1 MASHGP
7 DSAAARDRSPRGR
20 SHDSRGS
27 ASGISSTS
35 LSTRSV
41 SASRVRARSVPAA
54 SSPTA
59 HRPGVDL
66 RPFASG
72 SRAPAAQQQTGPQY
86 YNVGTPPQQGPVP
99 TLPQQLP
106 VNPGLDDNTVNLFR
120 QMMQAQDEQIR
131 TQAAQVQQLTNLV
144 KDLAVLGVQN
154 ASQTATS
161 AAGTAAASS
170 SGDPSGPAPMDV
182 DTGIRSRRAENYIP
196 TLPQLNFAS
205 MNTRHAEI
213 RVWSAYKEEL
223 TSWLCLLDDRFA
235 EELDESEQSAVPVQ
249 QSTLDVGKAAR
260 SSKLWFL
267 LRQSLSKFQ
276 RAQDLIHLIEVAQK
290 GASAGYEFWRLLNR
304 ELSVRSRVEGQALR
318 EQMINLHP
326 PKHLKRPLDVM
337 RWYMTELMKFE
348 SQVAKKYPELKVHEQ
363 EAVLGVL
370 KYLDEDAK
378 RYLLLH
384 QTTSGLDA
392 MLKGLQFYDE
402 QLRVLTFQKEHHH
415 GYLNASGAGKGDKGD
430 KGKGEKGKKG
440 KGDKGKGK
448 GDKGKGKGERADKAN
463 KGNEKD
469 KSGKG
474 SSARAKS
481 KAKKTDVCHH
491 CGKKGHWARDCWLRQ
506 AAAVSPY
513 EANATVTTGTAGS
526 SESTT
531 AGSASAAT
539 KAAPKPPGSQPTTK
553 GDVGKGAEKGVR
565 TFLEGAYF
573 AMPMVAPSFI
583 ESGDKIFWL
592 LDSGSSYHVVS
603 RATLESGH
611 VKVLSRKKRPKTV
624 CQTATGDLVE
634 VGSDTHATIE
644 VNFLTTR
651 PIEKREG
658 VLSTFACTCR
668 LEAVVSDEIKH
679 NLINLN
685 LLCWKGWRPTLYEG
699 LLTAEQ
705 RGITLYPHLYGDCTW
720 LESVVPE
727 HPSAM
732 LASVSS
738 HVGRSVGWSDDLSAH
753 EKQHEFSR
761 HEHES
766 SHEQHEFSRH
776 EHESSHEQHDFPRHG
791 HDFSRKQHEQTHVE
805 QIQLPHVGGD
815 TLGGS
820 AVGQSS
826 CDSSGVQLVG
836 QSSCDSSGVQLV
848 GQSSC
853 GSSEVQLVGHLAA
866 RVVELL
872 QSSTVG
878 KPCQDRRVCQDHVGT
893 PLSSGPTTSSGLGP
907 TLGAQGSLRGSVS
920 ESELLQRSACVHG
933 LVGRSVG
940 RSVGCAEESMQLN
953 VAAQLPLKARVGG
966 SGKGAQSRATLGGD
980 GYEGTCEMGAT
991 VAACAG
997 DLGARRESSGDRG
1010 LGDGKGPSGHDGG
1023 SSDDGGG
1030 RLGGR
1035 ARGHHSRDGRNLDPA
1050 VPCSG
1055 VNVEY
1060 SRSVG
1065 PRPDTSLH
1073 LLST

>member
-1 MASHGP
+1 M
-7 DSAAARDRSPRGR
+7 
-20 SHDSRGS
+20 
-27 ASGISSTS
+27 
-35 LSTRSV
+35 
-41 SASRVRARSVPAA
+41 PAA

-59 HRPGVDL
+59 HRPGDL

-72 SRAPAAQQQTGPQY
+72 SQAPAARQQTGPQY

-106 VNPGLDDNTVNLFR
+106 ANPGSLDDNTVNLFR

-131 TQAAQVQQLTNLV
+131 AQAAQVQQLTNLV

-161 AAGTAAASS
+161 AAATAAASS
-170 SGDPSGPAPMDV
+170 SGDTSGPAPMDV

-290 GASAGYEFWRLLNR
+290 GASAGYDLLNR
-304 ELSVRSRVEGQALR
+304 ELSVRSRVEAQALR

-415 GYLNASGAGKGDKGD
+415 GYLNAIGAGKGDKGD

-526 SESTT
+526 SGSTT
-531 AGSASAAT
+531 VGSASAAT
-539 KAAPKPPGSQPTTK
+539 KAAPKPPVSQPTTK

-611 VKVLSRKKRPKTV
+611 VKVLSRKKKPKTV
-624 CQTATGDLVE
+624 CQTAAGDLVE

-685 LLCWKGWRPTLYEG
+685 LLCWKGWRPTRCSVPGPRVCLMG
-699 LLTAEQ
+699 FVLGGGPGWDPLDALLDLPWFFMATVLQANTLQLLT
-705 RGITLYPHLYGDCTW
+705 
-720 LESVVPE
+720 S
-727 HPSAM
+727 
-732 LASVSS
+732 
-738 HVGRSVGWSDDLSAH
+738 
-753 EKQHEFSR
+753 
-761 HEHES
+761 
-766 SHEQHEFSRH
+766 
-776 EHESSHEQHDFPRHG
+776 
-791 HDFSRKQHEQTHVE
+791 
-805 QIQLPHVGGD
+805 
-815 TLGGS
+815 
-820 AVGQSS
+820 
-826 CDSSGVQLVG
+826 
-836 QSSCDSSGVQLV
+836 
-848 GQSSC
+848 
-853 GSSEVQLVGHLAA
+853 
-866 RVVELL
+866 
-872 QSSTVG
+872 
-878 KPCQDRRVCQDHVGT
+878 
-893 PLSSGPTTSSGLGP
+893 
-907 TLGAQGSLRGSVS
+907 
-920 ESELLQRSACVHG
+920 
-933 LVGRSVG
+933 
-940 RSVGCAEESMQLN
+940 
-953 VAAQLPLKARVGG
+953 
-966 SGKGAQSRATLGGD
+966 
-980 GYEGTCEMGAT
+980 
-991 VAACAG
+991 
-997 DLGARRESSGDRG
+997 
-1010 LGDGKGPSGHDGG
+1010 
-1023 SSDDGGG
+1023 
-1030 RLGGR
+1030 
-1035 ARGHHSRDGRNLDPA
+1035 
-1050 VPCSG
+1050 
-1055 VNVEY
+1055 
-1060 SRSVG
+1060 
-1065 PRPDTSLH
+1065 
-1073 LLST
+1073 

>member
-7 DSAAARDRSPRGR
+7 DGAAARDRSPRGR

-131 TQAAQVQQLTNLV
+131 AQAAQVQQLTNLV

-161 AAGTAAASS
+161 AGGTAAASS

-182 DTGIRSRRAENYIP
+182 DTGIRSRRAENYTP

-415 GYLNASGAGKGDKGD
+415 GYLNAFGAGKGDKGD

-481 KAKKTDVCHH
+481 KAKKTDVCNH

-539 KAAPKPPGSQPTTK
+539 KAAPKPPGNQPTTK

-658 VLSTFACTCR
+658 VLRTFACTCR
-668 LEAVVSDEIKH
+668 
-679 NLINLN
+679 
-685 LLCWKGWRPTLYEG
+685 
-699 LLTAEQ
+699 
-705 RGITLYPHLYGDCTW
+705 
-720 LESVVPE
+720 
-727 HPSAM
+727 
-732 LASVSS
+732 
-738 HVGRSVGWSDDLSAH
+738 
-753 EKQHEFSR
+753 
-761 HEHES
+761 
-766 SHEQHEFSRH
+766 
-776 EHESSHEQHDFPRHG
+776 
-791 HDFSRKQHEQTHVE
+791 
-805 QIQLPHVGGD
+805 
-815 TLGGS
+815 
-820 AVGQSS
+820 
-826 CDSSGVQLVG
+826 
-836 QSSCDSSGVQLV
+836 
-848 GQSSC
+848 
-853 GSSEVQLVGHLAA
+853 SE
-866 RVVELL
+866 
-872 QSSTVG
+872 
-878 KPCQDRRVCQDHVGT
+878 
-893 PLSSGPTTSSGLGP
+893 
-907 TLGAQGSLRGSVS
+907 
-920 ESELLQRSACVHG
+920 
-933 LVGRSVG
+933 
-940 RSVGCAEESMQLN
+940 
-953 VAAQLPLKARVGG
+953 
-966 SGKGAQSRATLGGD
+966 
-980 GYEGTCEMGAT
+980 
-991 VAACAG
+991 
-997 DLGARRESSGDRG
+997 
-1010 LGDGKGPSGHDGG
+1010 
-1023 SSDDGGG
+1023 
-1030 RLGGR
+1030 
-1035 ARGHHSRDGRNLDPA
+1035 
-1050 VPCSG
+1050 
-1055 VNVEY
+1055 
-1060 SRSVG
+1060 
-1065 PRPDTSLH
+1065 
-1073 LLST
+1073 